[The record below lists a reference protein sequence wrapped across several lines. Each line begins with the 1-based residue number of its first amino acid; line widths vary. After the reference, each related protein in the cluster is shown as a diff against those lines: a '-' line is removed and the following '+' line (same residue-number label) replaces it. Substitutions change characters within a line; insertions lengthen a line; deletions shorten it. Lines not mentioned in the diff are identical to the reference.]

1 MICAMIGSA
10 CGAGICGFFGVM
22 ANSIGV
28 GGLPGILTVK
38 PQYWLVYLVA
48 MIVTISVT
56 FISTFIFTK
65 KKATI

>member
-1 MICAMIGSA
+1 
-10 CGAGICGFFGVM
+10 M